1 MAAPTLAKIIGVKVP
16 NANMGEYVIVRN
28 LTRGGK
34 LTGPLAGTD
43 RSIVFN
49 PAPALQ
55 WQDGDR
61 IQAEIRGRL
70 QGISAIKKIVS
81 GGVQFTGTSLGAAAD
96 TTTPEV
102 SL

>member
-1 MAAPTLAKIIGVKVP
+1 MAAPNLATAIGIKAGA
-16 NANMGEYVIVRN
+16 ANIGEYVIIRN

-34 LTGPLAGTD
+34 LTGALKGTD

-49 PAPALQ
+49 PAPSAR
-55 WQDGDR
+55 WQEKDV

-70 QGISAIKKIVS
+70 QAVKKVTIQGGSANIKLV
-81 GGVQFTGTSLGAAAD
+81 GVAD
-96 TTTPEV
+96 TTTPGV